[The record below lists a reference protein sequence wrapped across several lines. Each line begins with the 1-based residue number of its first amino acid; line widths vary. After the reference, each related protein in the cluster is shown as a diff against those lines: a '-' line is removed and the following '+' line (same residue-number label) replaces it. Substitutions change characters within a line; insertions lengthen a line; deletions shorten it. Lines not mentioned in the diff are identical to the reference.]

1 MRGLAACIAGSVEM
15 DGDDNC
21 NGDCLSNKGVEQG
34 KRREELKDE
43 FVFIMLSYF
52 VIVFWLIFFNAG
64 QLISVVVA
72 VCCCYHH
79 GEKRL
84 VNSITF
90 FYIL

>member
-1 MRGLAACIAGSVEM
+1 LEKE
-15 DGDDNC
+15 
-21 NGDCLSNKGVEQG
+21 KGE
-34 KRREELKDE
+34 KELKDG
-43 FVFIMLSYF
+43 FFIMLFNF

-64 QLISVVVA
+64 QLISAVVA